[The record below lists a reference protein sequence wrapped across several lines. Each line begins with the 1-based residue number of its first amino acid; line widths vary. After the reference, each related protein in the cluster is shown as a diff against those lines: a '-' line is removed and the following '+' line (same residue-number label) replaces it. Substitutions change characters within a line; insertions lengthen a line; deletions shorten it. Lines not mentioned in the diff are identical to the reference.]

1 MSQGKG
7 PPWHGRSERKD
18 DKEPS
23 LEEAIKDAWKN
34 AEADGATAGT
44 YLVKRIEIETRN
56 PIHAY
61 SVTIDHPGP

>member
-18 DKEPS
+18 NEKAS
-23 LEEAIKDAWKN
+23 LQAAIEDAWKN
-34 AEADGATAGT
+34 AEADGAQPGT
-44 YLVKRIEIETRN
+44 YVVTQIEIETRN

-61 SVTIDHPGP
+61 SVTINPRP

>member
-18 DKEPS
+18 DEKPS
-23 LEEAIKDAWKN
+23 LQAAIEAAWRS
-34 AEADGATAGT
+34 AEADGAGAGT
-44 YLVKRIEIETRN
+44 YVVTRIEIETRN

-61 SVTIDHPGP
+61 SVTIDRGP